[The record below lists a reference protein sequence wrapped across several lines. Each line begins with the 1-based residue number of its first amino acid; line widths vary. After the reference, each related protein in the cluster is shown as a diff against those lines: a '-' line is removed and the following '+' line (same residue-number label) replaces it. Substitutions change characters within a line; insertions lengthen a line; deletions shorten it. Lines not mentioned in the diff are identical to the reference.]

1 MSAFVLYYYIPF
13 FRFDTTAQRGDLI
26 MQIRSLNATFGRLER
41 RTLELSPGLNIIEAP
56 NEAGKSTLT
65 AFLRVMLYGL
75 PTRERGAAADK
86 NLYAPWSGSAMQG
99 RLELALEDGTL
110 LTLTR
115 DTARANAPM
124 GRFSAVYTGTG
135 EPAVSL
141 TAADCGETLTGVPRE
156 VYERSAFI
164 RQSGLAV
171 DSSAELDRRIAALIT
186 TGEEGVSYTEA
197 EAVLRRQLNARR
209 HNKTG
214 RIPVLDAEID
224 AAERALSELRSL
236 AVQQQNAEAVL
247 AERSAEA
254 EALRETLARHDR
266 ADEQDRFQAAA
277 EAKELWQKADAEAEQ
292 FYRLLRESKTPG
304 REALSQSR
312 ARLDALG
319 PLKEAADAAAT
330 RRGDAED
337 ALSTFDTAPTP
348 HSHSLLPYS
357 ILSALVFLACTFIST
372 LPDAAALAGQLA
384 SFASLIALF
393 LLDKRRRKG
402 IHAREDERGV
412 LEQSLREARADA
424 DARQRLYIAAE
435 QELLAALPVSDLT
448 HAAAYISEN
457 LSRWDRLDALT
468 REAQAAQVRYETLS
482 SQLGVLQAP
491 DKPVERPAQSREAL
505 RQRLAACEAERHEA
519 QRQLDYAAGHSR
531 AIGDPAELEALAA
544 EKRRERD
551 TLQDE
556 YNAIALAMDALGRA
570 NTSLQNRF
578 SPALGKRAAELFGR
592 LTGGRYQAVLLDRSF
607 HAAAE
612 ETGTPVARDVLSLS
626 QGAADQL
633 YLAVRLAICELVLPA
648 EKSVPLVL
656 DDALTNFDDERCA
669 AALDLLLEFS
679 RTRQILLLTCQHREV
694 QYLSG
699 RDGVHV
705 LTL

>member
-1 MSAFVLYYYIPF
+1 
-13 FRFDTTAQRGDLI
+13 

-41 RTLELSPGLNIIEAP
+41 RTLELAPGLNIIEAP

-99 RLELALEDGTL
+99 RLELTLENGTL

-135 EPAVSL
+135 EPVTSL
-141 TAADCGETLTGVPRE
+141 TAADCGEALTGVPRE

-171 DSSAELDRRIAALIT
+171 DSSAELDRRIASLIT

-197 EAVLRRQLNARR
+197 EAALRRQLNARR

-214 RIPVLDAEID
+214 RIPALDAEIE
-224 AAERALSELRSL
+224 AAEHTLAELRSL
-236 AVQQQNAEAVL
+236 TTQQQNAETVL
-247 AERSAEA
+247 AERTAEA
-254 EALRETLARHDR
+254 TTLREALTRHDR
-266 ADEQDRFQAAA
+266 ADEQERLQAAA
-277 EAKELWQKADAEAEQ
+277 EARILWQKADAEAKQ
-292 FYRLLRESKTPG
+292 FYRLLRESKTPE
-304 REALSQSR
+304 REALSRSR
-312 ARLDALG
+312 TRLDALG
-319 PLKEAADAAAT
+319 PLKDAAETAAA
-330 RRGDAED
+330 RCRAAED
-337 ALSTFDTAPTP
+337 SLHTFDAAPRP
-348 HSHSLLPYS
+348 RSHSLFPYS
-357 ILSALVFLACTFIST
+357 IISALAFLACTFISA
-372 LPDAAALAGQLA
+372 LPDAVALIGQFA
-384 SFASLIALF
+384 SLASLIALF
-393 LLDKRRRKG
+393 FLNKRRRKADRA
-402 IHAREDERGV
+402 HAASRSA
-412 LEQSLREARADA
+412 LEQSLREAQADA
-424 DARQRLYIAAE
+424 EAQQRLCKAAE
-435 QELLAALPVSDLT
+435 QELLAILPVSDLA
-448 HAAAYISEN
+448 HATAYISEN
-457 LSRWDRLDALT
+457 LSRWAQLDTLT
-468 REAQAAQVRYETLS
+468 REAQAAQIRYETLS
-482 SQLGVLQAP
+482 GQLSALRASIEP
-491 DKPVERPAQSREAL
+491 IERPAQSREVL
-505 RQRLAACEAERHEA
+505 RHRLTVCEAELREA
-519 QRQLDYAAGHSR
+519 QRQLDYATGHSH

-544 EKRRERD
+544 EKRQERD
-551 TLQDE
+551 TLQAE
-556 YNAIALAMDALGRA
+556 YDAIVLAMDALDRA

-578 SPALGKRAAELFGR
+578 SPALGKRAAELFSR
-592 LTGGRYQAVLLDRSF
+592 LTGGRYHAVLLDRSF

-679 RTRQILLLTCQHREV
+679 RTRQILLLTCQHREA
-694 QYLSG
+694 QYLAG
-699 RDGVHV
+699 RDGVHT